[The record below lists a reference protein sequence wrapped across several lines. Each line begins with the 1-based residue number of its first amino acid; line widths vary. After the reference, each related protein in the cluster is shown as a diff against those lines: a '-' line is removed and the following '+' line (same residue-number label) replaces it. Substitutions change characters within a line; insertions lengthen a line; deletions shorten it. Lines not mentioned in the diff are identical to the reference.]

1 MNNLNDIF
9 FAQLLAQQDTLLQE
23 IYFPE
28 TLIEETTADD
38 SGAAE
43 AGTGNETETENA
55 GTEPASE

>member
-1 MNNLNDIF
+1 MCIRDR
-9 FAQLLAQQDTLLQE
+9 DTLLQE

-38 SGAAE
+38 SEAAE